1 MKTLFSITVKQEAM
15 SIMVCGAVCVARN
28 DNDSNP
34 SPGLNL
40 VVFRN

>member
-1 MKTLFSITVKQEAM
+1 MKTLFSITAKQEAKVAL
-15 SIMVCGAVCVARN
+15 VCGAVRVARN

-34 SPGLNL
+34 CPGLNL

>member
-1 MKTLFSITVKQEAM
+1 MKTLFYITAKKSTM
-15 SIMVCGAVCVARN
+15 SIMVCGAVRVARN